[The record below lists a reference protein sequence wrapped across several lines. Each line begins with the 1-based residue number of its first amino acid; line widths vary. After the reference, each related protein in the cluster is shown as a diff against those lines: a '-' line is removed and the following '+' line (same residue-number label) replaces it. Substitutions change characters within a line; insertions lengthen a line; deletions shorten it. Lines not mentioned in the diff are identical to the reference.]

1 MKRILLTG
9 RNGQV
14 GWELER
20 TLAPLGEVFAFDHG
34 GLDLADADCVRRIVR
49 DTRPD
54 IVVNAAAYTAVDR
67 AESEADRA
75 MAINAA
81 APGLL
86 AEEAKRLGALLVHYS
101 TDYVFDGTKDSP
113 YAEDDATNPL
123 GVYGRSK
130 LAGEQA
136 IQASGCRHLIFRTSW
151 VYGLRGNN
159 FLRTIRRLA
168 AERDELRIVDD
179 QVGAPTWSRMIA
191 MTTALSLQ
199 RSREGGGIYHLTST
213 GAVSWHGFAAAILA
227 MSPRQERAAALV
239 AIPSRDYP
247 LPAAR
252 PKNSRLD
259 CSRLAADF
267 DLTLPDW
274 NSALRLCLGG
284 IEAD

>member
-1 MKRILLTG
+1 VKRILLTG

-20 TLAPLGEVFAFDHG
+20 TLAPLGEVFAFDHAA
-34 GLDLADADCVRRIVR
+34 LDLADADHIRQIVC
-49 DTRPD
+49 DAKPD
-54 IVVNAAAYTAVDR
+54 IIVNAAAYTSVDR
-67 AESEADRA
+67 AESELDQA
-75 MAINAA
+75 MAINAT

-101 TDYVFDGTKDSP
+101 TDYVFDGAKERP
-113 YAEDDATNPL
+113 YTEDDTPNPINA
-123 GVYGRSK
+123 YGRSK

-191 MTTALSLQ
+191 TTTALALH
-199 RSREGGGIYHLTST
+199 RRPEGSGLYHLASA
-213 GAVSWHGFAAAILA
+213 GAISWHGFAEAILDL
-227 MSPRQERAAALV
+227 SPRREPVAALV
-239 AIPSRDYP
+239 AIPSSDYP

-252 PKNSRLD
+252 PKSSRLD
-259 CSRLAADF
+259 CRRLAADF
-267 DLTLPDW
+267 DLILPYWKD
-274 NSALRLCLGG
+274 ALRLCVGG
-284 IEAD
+284 IETV